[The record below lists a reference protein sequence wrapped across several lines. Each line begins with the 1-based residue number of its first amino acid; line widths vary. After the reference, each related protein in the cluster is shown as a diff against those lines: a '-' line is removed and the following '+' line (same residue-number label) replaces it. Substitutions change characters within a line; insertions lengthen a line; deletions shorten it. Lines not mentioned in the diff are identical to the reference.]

1 MGATST
7 THVYVGTYAKGDEES
22 VFVRALD
29 EETGAL
35 NPVSAVTGIAR
46 PSFLDL
52 GPGGRTLYAVSEIE
66 EEPGGAL
73 SAYRV
78 SDDGAELTLLNRQ
91 PTGARGPCHVRIERE
106 GRYALVANYAGG
118 AVTVFPIAE
127 DGSLKERS
135 ELIHHTGSSVNPD
148 RQTEAHPHSC
158 NLDPSE
164 GLILVPDL
172 GMDRIVLYRLD
183 RASGEL
189 ESNSVPWAPA
199 RPGAG
204 PRHLDFHPSGRW
216 VYVCNELDSTITAYQ
231 YDAEGG
237 SLEEKQSLST
247 LPDRYEGESTTA
259 DIHVH
264 PKGGFVYVSN
274 RGHNS
279 LAGFA
284 IDQDG
289 KLEAIGHTSTGGE
302 IPRNFSI
309 HPDGN
314 LVLAA
319 NQRTNN
325 VVGFRFEAATG
336 GLTPTGAVTSLPSPV
351 CLKFQRR

>member
-7 THVYVGTYAKGDEES
+7 THVYVGTYAKGDEDG

-35 NPVSAVTGIAR
+35 RPVSAATGIAR

-52 GPGGRTLYAVSEIE
+52 GPGGRTLYAVAEIE
-66 EEPGGAL
+66 EDPGGAL

-78 SDDGAELTLLNRQ
+78 SEDGSELTLLNRQ
-91 PTGARGPCHVRIERE
+91 PTGAWGPCHVRVDRE

-127 DGSLKERS
+127 DGSLGERS
-135 ELIHHTGSSVNPD
+135 ELIQHSGSSVNPD
-148 RQTEAHPHSC
+148 RQAEAHPHSC

-164 GLILVPDL
+164 RVVLVPDL
-172 GMDRIVLYRLD
+172 GMDRVVLYRLD
-183 RASGEL
+183 REKGRL
-189 ESNSVPWAPA
+189 DTNPVPWAPA

-204 PRHLDFHPSGRW
+204 PRHLDFHPNGRW
-216 VYVCNELDSTITAYQ
+216 VYVCNELDSTITAYR
-231 YDAEGG
+231 YDAESGG
-237 SLEEKQSLST
+237 MEEMQSLST
-247 LPDRYEGESTTA
+247 LPDRYQGVSYTA
-259 DIHVH
+259 DVHVH
-264 PKGGFVYVSN
+264 PDGGFVYVSN
-274 RGHNS
+274 RGHDS

-284 IDQDG
+284 IASDG
-289 KLEAIGHTSTGGE
+289 ELTAIGQTSTGGE
-302 IPRNFSI
+302 IPRNFAI
-309 HPDGN
+309 HPDGR

-325 VVGFRFEAATG
+325 VVGFRFEASTG
-336 GLTPTGAVTSLPSPV
+336 ALTPTGADTPIPSPV
-351 CLKFQRR
+351 CIKFQPR